1 MKMAYDGASRS
12 RARINFLG
20 LEFSGLD
27 LDQAVD
33 AVTARASIDC
43 AFAYVVTPNVDHVVG
58 LSSEPARRPL
68 YQSAWM
74 TLNDS
79 NILKRLGKRAGL
91 SLPVATGADL
101 AERLFDGVI
110 DRREPVTIIGGDKAM
125 IEELKRRY
133 ALTDVRWHRAPMG
146 LKQKPEAIVKAA
158 AFAAAQPSRFTF
170 ICVGAPQQEL
180 IAYAIAQRGD
190 AMGVGLCVGAA
201 LEFLSGQTQRAPVWM
216 RKAGLEWFYRLA
228 SEPGR
233 LWKRYL
239 VTGPKVFSLFAAW
252 RASMAA

>member
-1 MKMAYDGASRS
+1 MAYDGASRA

-20 LEFSGLD
+20 FEFSGLD

-33 AVTARASIDC
+33 AVAARASIDG

-68 YQSAWM
+68 YEAAWI

-79 NILKRLGKRAGL
+79 NILKRLGGRVGL

-101 AERLFDGVI
+101 AERLFDNVI
-110 DRREPVTIIGGDKAM
+110 DRNESITIIGGDKAM
-125 IEELKRRY
+125 VEELKRRY
-133 ALTDVRWHRAPMG
+133 ALKNVRWHRAPMG
-146 LKQKPEAIVKAA
+146 LRQKPEAIVTAA

-180 IAYAIAQRGD
+180 IAYAIAQRSD
-190 AMGVGLCVGAA
+190 ATGVGLCVGAA
-201 LEFLSGQTQRAPVWM
+201 LEFLSGQTERAPVWM
-216 RKAGLEWFYRLA
+216 RKAGLEWFHRLV
-228 SEPGR
+228 SEPAR

>member
-1 MKMAYDGASRS
+1 MAYDGASRA

-20 LEFSGLD
+20 FDFSGFD

-33 AVTARASIDC
+33 AVAARASIDG

-58 LSSEPARRPL
+58 LSSEPARRAL
-68 YQSAWM
+68 YDGAWL

-79 NILKRLGKRAGL
+79 SILKRLGKRVGL
-91 SLPVATGADL
+91 NLPVATGADL

-110 DRREPVTIIGGDKAM
+110 DRREPITIIGGDKAM

-146 LKQKPEAIVKAA
+146 LKHKPEAIVKAA
-158 AFAAAQPSRFTF
+158 AFAAMQPSRYTF

-216 RKAGLEWFYRLA
+216 RSAGLEWLYRLS
-228 SEPGR
+228 SEPSR
-233 LWKRYL
+233 LWRRYL

>member
-27 LDQAVD
+27 LDQAID

-68 YQSAWM
+68 YESAWM

-79 NILKRLGKRAGL
+79 NILKRLGKRVGL

-110 DRREPVTIIGGDKAM
+110 DHREPVTIIGGDKAM

-201 LEFLSGQTQRAPVWM
+201 LGFLSGQTQRAPVWM